1 MALARI
7 IPLSRHRRR
16 TGTTIRALPGLVV
29 ISAPG
34 HPDQTYTADQADAVA
49 HALATVAATARQLQ
63 RDAGWR
69 RRG

>member
-7 IPLSRHRRR
+7 IQLSHRRRR

-49 HALATVAATARQLQ
+49 HALATVAATARDMQ
-63 RDAGWR
+63 RDAEGR
-69 RRG
+69 KRG